1 MLSVPTWS
9 EHSLSVQIHVIF
21 QTTCHLI
28 FYLLCYVNSI
38 FQEEYNKTK
47 LNKQKNREREGEH
60 YIKTLRQNLEVDI
73 RSGGQ
78 YLLQMSLVTDKILH
92 GTTLLSSGSM
102 I

>member
-1 MLSVPTWS
+1 MLSVPAWS
-9 EHSLSVQIHVIF
+9 EHSLSVQIHVTF

-28 FYLLCYVNSI
+28 FYFLCYVDSI

-47 LNKQKNREREGEH
+47 LNKRNREREGEH